1 MNFDFESI
9 FDSAVDEGFG
19 PSEDLTPGKYRGSIV
34 SANFGESQAGDP
46 KAGFLFKAAEGSVS
60 AEGHDVSGDTI
71 WLNLTF
77 SEKAQ
82 AFAARDMKKL
92 GITGAMLNADS
103 SAAVQTAV
111 GQQWSFEVKLSK
123 DGKWTN
129 LYLGKRQDDPGSAQP
144 KPTPAPAPA
153 PAPAAEAAP
162 EPAVEGGD
170 PWDI

>member
-1 MNFDFESI
+1 MSFDFESI

-103 SAAVQTAV
+103 SAATLARPSRSPPPPRHRPQRPPRNRPSRAAIPGTSDPL
-111 GQQWSFEVKLSK
+111 GGP
-123 DGKWTN
+123 GKVCSP
-129 LYLGKRQDDPGSAQP
+129 LAAADSRRPPGRVRNP
-144 KPTPAPAPA
+144 
-153 PAPAAEAAP
+153 
-162 EPAVEGGD
+162 GGTRA
-170 PWDI
+170 

>member
-1 MNFDFESI
+1 MSNFNFETI

-46 KAGFLFKAAEGSVS
+46 KAGFLFKADDGSARVD
-60 AEGHDVSGDTI
+60 GDDVSGDTI

-82 AFAARDMKKL
+82 SFAARDMKKL
-92 GITGAMLNADS
+92 GVTGAMLNADP
-103 SAAVQTAV
+103 SAAVQSAV

-129 LYLGKRQDDPGSAQP
+129 LYLGKRQDEAAAAAQKPSAP
-144 KPTPAPAPA
+144 KP
-153 PAPAAEAAP
+153 AAALDSASAAD
-162 EPAVEGGD
+162 AGDD